1 MSRLP
6 SNRTGQSFLEFALMI
21 ILVAIVLLAILLIWG
36 NDLRT
41 LINDLLQT
49 WFPEQAESVIRTLL
63 T

>member
-6 SNRTGQSFLEFALMI
+6 SNRTGHSFLEFALMI

>member
-6 SNRTGQSFLEFALMI
+6 SNRAGQSFLEFALMI

-49 WFPEQAESVIRTLL
+49 WFPEQATTLL
-63 T
+63 RSLLT

>member
-21 ILVAIVLLAILLIWG
+21 ILVAVVLLAILLIWG

-49 WFPEQAESVIRTLL
+49 WFPEQAETLLRTLL

>member
-49 WFPEQAESVIRTLL
+49 WFPEQTESVIRTLL